1 MDTVFY
7 DLSSPIRGWDGWMAS
22 LMQWTWTW
30 TYFRRWWGT
39 GRPGMLQS
47 MRSQTV
53 SHDWAIEHHQQ
64 HYTLLSH
71 LTLKTQVE
79 KNYCYHQPNVKGKG
93 IKVLNVLNPSR
104 IYKGGG
110 DVDPSTK
117 IFSFQI
123 ASSAHLTSTFL
134 TILLIYLTP
143 DKTFYFIMS
152 KISGEIN
159 SFCNFSPVQ
168 FLLLLLLSCISHIR
182 LCATP

>member
-1 MDTVFY
+1 MDMNLDILQEMVRDREAWRATVHEVTNSQPR
-7 DLSSPIRGWDGWMAS
+7 LGN
-22 LMQWTWTW
+22 WT
-30 TYFRRWWGT
+30 
-39 GRPGMLQS
+39 PPPP
-47 MRSQTV
+47 
-53 SHDWAIEHHQQ
+53 
-64 HYTLLSH
+64 TLYIIIS

-104 IYKGGG
+104 IYKRGG
-110 DVDPSTK
+110 DVDPSTQ
-117 IFSFQI
+117 IFSSQI

-168 FLLLLLLSCISHIR
+168 FLLLLLLSWISR
-182 LCATP
+182 VWLWATP